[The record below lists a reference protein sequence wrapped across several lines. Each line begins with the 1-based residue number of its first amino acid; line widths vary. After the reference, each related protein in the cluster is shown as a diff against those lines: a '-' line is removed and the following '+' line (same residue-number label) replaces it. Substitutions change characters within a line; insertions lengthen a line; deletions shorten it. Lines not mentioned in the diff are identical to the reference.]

1 MDKKKIYRIQV
12 RTEIYETYMLRVN
25 NSASE
30 DDDEAMDQVIEVLD
44 KAIKEGK
51 TPHHDEF
58 LSNEEIF
65 LKESF
70 SEFGGFM
77 SIEEESQS
85 GEYIQ
90 LLGKKHGN

>member
-1 MDKKKIYRIQV
+1 MEKKKIYRIQV
-12 RTEIYETYMLRVN
+12 RTEIYETYMLRVSN
-25 NSASE
+25 LAS

-51 TPHHDEF
+51 THYHDEF
-58 LSNEEIF
+58 LPDEEIF
-65 LKESF
+65 IKESF

-77 SIEEESQS
+77 SIEEGTQS

-90 LLGKKHGN
+90 LLGKKHGQ